1 MRPSRSGAV
10 ELALR
15 LALLWS
21 LGCSDAA
28 APEVSFVRA
37 EEPASSEEQV
47 RVDAESRAEA
57 RVQVLEGSA
66 SPGVV
71 PTLVGGGEWETW
83 TVGPRGRDVGERV
96 AAGRTYVRRGG
107 ALRLDVRLG
116 AGDRGAFMGGLCETG
131 AERAMIEVE
140 LEDRETLGA
149 RFAIRI
155 HAIVGGS
162 PSRDV
167 TPSYLMRPVA
177 RGEYR
182 AWVDVP
188 SRGARWVVE
197 VRTLDRDG
205 AMTAWAFA
213 SPIEVRRPWL

>member
-1 MRPSRSGAV
+1 MRPSRSGAA
-10 ELALR
+10 ELG
-15 LALLWS
+15 LL
-21 LGCSDAA
+21 LVLVGCSDSAA
-28 APEVSFVRA
+28 TTEVSFVRA
-37 EEPASSEEQV
+37 EAPASSEEQV

-57 RVQVLEGSA
+57 RVQALEGSA
-66 SPGVV
+66 NPGIV
-71 PTLVGGGEWETW
+71 PTLIGGGEWQTW
-83 TVGPRGRDVGERV
+83 TVGPTDREVGERV

-131 AERAMIEVE
+131 AERAMIEIE

-149 RFAIRI
+149 RFAIRV
-155 HAIVGGS
+155 HEMAGPGA
-162 PSRDV
+162 SRDV
-167 TPSYLMRPVA
+167 TPNYLMRPVA

-188 SRGARWVVE
+188 PRGARWVVE
-197 VRTLDRDG
+197 VRTLDREG
-205 AMTAWAFA
+205 AMIAWAFA